1 MSEFHTDLVAALNEI
16 SNPSLDGKANYGEY
30 ATLAECLRAAKET
43 LKTKKLAVVQ
53 LVCTNPDRVV
63 TSLVHASGENIS
75 DEGVPIHTADNRN
88 PQKLG
93 AAITYARRYGLCAIL
108 GIVGDEDDDGQ
119 SATPPQE
126 LPMAKKTVPPKQAAS
141 PPPAVQFVVAEET
154 PDEDWVDWADK
165 ARIKIKGHQDVAQL
179 KFWFTQVQGQ
189 MKRLKEQD
197 PKLCQE
203 VLAEANKRKAQL
215 LNKEN

>member
-1 MSEFHTDLVAALNEI
+1 MSDFHTDLVAALNEI
-16 SNPSLDGKANYGEY
+16 KNPTQDGKANYGEY
-30 ATLAECLRAAKET
+30 ATLAECLRVAKET
-43 LKTKKLAVVQ
+43 LATKKLAVVQ

-126 LPMAKKTVPPKQAAS
+126 LPMAKKTVPPKQAA
-141 PPPAVQFVVAEET
+141 PPPPVAEEK
-154 PDEDWVDWADK
+154 PDEDWREWADK
-165 ARIKIKGHQDVAQL
+165 ARIKLKGHQTMDEVH
-179 KFWFTQVQGQ
+179 FWFNQVKPKLQ
-189 MKRLKEQD
+189 RLKEQD

-203 VLAEANKRKAQL
+203 VIAEANKRKAQL

>member
-1 MSEFHTDLVAALNEI
+1 MSDFHTDLDAALSEI
-16 SNPSLDGKANYGEY
+16 QNPPLDGRANYGKY
-30 ATLAECLRAAKET
+30 ATIQGCLKAAKPV
-43 LKTKKLAVVQ
+43 LKKHNLAIMQ
-53 LVCTNPDRVV
+53 LFHTDPDRLV
-63 TSLVHASGENIS
+63 TRIVHASGESIEDN
-75 DEGVPIHTADNRN
+75 GVPIHCVDRNN
-88 PQKLG
+88 PQKLIG
-93 AAITYARRYGLCAIL
+93 AGTYARRAGICAIL
-108 GIVGDEDDDGQ
+108 GIAGEEDDDGQ
-119 SATPPQE
+119 RATPPQE
-126 LPMAKKTVPPKQAAS
+126 LPEVKKSVPPKQAAS
-141 PPPAVQFVVAEET
+141 PPPAAEEK

-165 ARIKIKGHQDVAQL
+165 ARIKIKGPQDVAQL

>member
-1 MSEFHTDLVAALNEI
+1 MSDFHTDLVAALSEI
-16 SNPSLDGKANYGEY
+16 QNPPLDGRANYGKY
-30 ATLAECLRAAKET
+30 ATIQGCLKAAKPV
-43 LKTKKLAVVQ
+43 LKKHNLAIMQ
-53 LVCTNPDRVV
+53 LFHTDPDRLV
-63 TSLVHASGENIS
+63 TRIVHASGESIEDN
-75 DEGVPIHTADNRN
+75 GVPIHCVDRNN
-88 PQKLG
+88 PQKLIVAG
-93 AAITYARRYGLCAIL
+93 TYARRAGICAIL
-108 GIVGDEDDDGQ
+108 GIAGEEDDDGQ
-119 SATPPQE
+119 RATPPQE
-126 LPMAKKTVPPKQAAS
+126 LPEVKKSVPPKQAAS
-141 PPPAVQFVVAEET
+141 PPPAAEEK

-203 VLAEANKRKAQL
+203 GLAEANKRKAQL